1 MVDRRADLLL
11 LQVDSA
17 LHPFPQNAFPGRP
30 AGSGAEDR
38 TVFKKGAKDRF
49 TVLAEGVIPALREHL
64 ASVRLTHQEDLAAGY
79 VRGGLFARG
88 LGSEVNLERGA

>member
-1 MVDRRADLLL
+1 
-11 LQVDSA
+11 
-17 LHPFPQNAFPGRP
+17 
-30 AGSGAEDR
+30 
-38 TVFKKGAKDRF
+38 
-49 TVLAEGVIPALREHL
+49 VLAEGVIPALREHL